1 MLCLLTPLAVIR
13 DVEIVKNQDAMSMP
27 MSLTVRCQN
36 LIGSYTSTHSSFNL
50 IGPRNKYPN
59 IQIHKDTYQEH
70 TLKPLTYELF
80 IAQK

>member
-1 MLCLLTPLAVIR
+1 MLCLLTPLAVIK
-13 DVEIVKNQDAMSMP
+13 DAKIVKNQDAMSMS
-27 MSLTVRCQN
+27 MLLTVRCQN
-36 LIGSYTSTHSSFNL
+36 RIGSYTSTYSSFNL
-50 IGPRNKYPN
+50 IGSRNKYPN